1 MTMQK
6 LDRDKIRQIYSRVV
20 AIETYLNKE
29 YPHNVRREVA
39 NSYINLLEQLGVL
52 TDEDFKDFKI
62 PTNAF
67 FVDGNAYCF
76 LDLFLPKVIELKH
89 FMETKFSFLK
99 QDKLSLEIRIYLA
112 IREAIINFLKTK
124 ISK

>member
-1 MTMQK
+1 MAEQK
-6 LDRDKIRQIYSRVV
+6 LDRDKIRQVYSRVV
-20 AIETYLNKE
+20 AIEIYLNKE
-29 YPHNVRREVA
+29 YPHNVRKEVA
-39 NSYINLLEQLGVL
+39 NSYTNLLEELGVL
-52 TDEDFKDFKI
+52 ADEDFKDFKI

-67 FVDGNAYCF
+67 FVEGNEYCY

-99 QDKLSLEIRIYLA
+99 HDKLSLEIRIYLA
-112 IREAIINFLKTK
+112 IREAIVNFLKTK